1 MKDLPYRDQA
11 YDTREAAIDE
21 HKGPE
26 GQHTRQPDGIDG
38 SLVRRYLSGEPHRH
52 GEQRR
57 IDERGDGGY
66 FWDALAQY
74 HLHSGRVELEDAV
87 GFDSESSM
95 FCMYSSSESAL
106 RRFAESFKEACA
118 DPETL
123 KEMLQGFGEYLDY

>member
-1 MKDLPYRDQA
+1 MKEETLSPFRLIQHSDSWSLTLVTDDDALSLLALSPDELELDEDLEY
-11 YDTREAAIDE
+11 
-21 HKGPE
+21 
-26 GQHTRQPDGIDG
+26 
-38 SLVRRYLSGEPHRH
+38 
-52 GEQRR
+52 
-57 IDERGDGGY
+57 GGY

-74 HLHSGRVELEDAV
+74 HLHSGRVELEDEV
-87 GFDSESSM
+87 GFDSASSM